1 MFAGRMPVASRVGVR
16 LGLAYLHVTKGTPLR
31 LAPLLAAAALALS
44 LAACGSSDDDSNDAS
59 GASGEGFPV
68 SVKHTFGTTEIESE
82 PQRVVAVAWSNQDT
96 ALALGVVPVAM
107 PKVTYGD
114 DDTDGLHPWV
124 KDKIDELGGE
134 TPTLFDETDGIDAA
148 AVAKAEPDLILA
160 VHSGL
165 TKEEYET
172 LSKIA
177 PTVAYPDKAW
187 GTPWRDAIELTGQAL
202 GKTDEA
208 DQLIG
213 DLEQQIDDA
222 VAKRPEIQGKSAVMS
237 WIDPSDLS
245 KIGYY
250 TAFDTR
256 ATFLNDLGLETPEFV
271 EKASADTDQFF
282 LEISA
287 EKADE
292 LAGAD
297 IFVGYGDDAALK
309 KVQADPLLGKV
320 PAFERG
326 SAALLE
332 DNTPLAAAVSP
343 SALSIPWMLDD
354 YVTLL
359 ADAAAKVK

>member
-1 MFAGRMPVASRVGVR
+1 M
-16 LGLAYLHVTKGTPLR
+16 R
-31 LAPLLAAAALALS
+31 LARLLAAATLAFGLT
-44 LAACGSSDDDSNDAS
+44 ACASSDDTDSDAGS
-59 GASGEGFPV
+59 SSDGAFPV
-68 SVKHTFGTTEIESE
+68 TVEHAYGTTEVPSE
-82 PQRVVAVAWSNQDT
+82 PKRVATVAWSNQDT
-96 ALALGVVPVAM
+96 ALALGVVPVGM

-124 KDKIDELGGE
+124 KDKLDELGGE
-134 TPTLFDETDGIDAA
+134 TPVLFDETDGIDAA
-148 AVAKAEPDLILA
+148 AVAKSEPDLILA
-160 VHSGL
+160 PNSGL

-177 PTVAYPDKAW
+177 PTIAFPDKAW
-187 GTPWRDAIELTGQAL
+187 GTTWRQALELTGEAL
-202 GKTDEA
+202 GKSDEA
-208 DQLIG
+208 EKLIA
-213 DLEQQIDDA
+213 DLEKQIDDA
-222 VAKRPEIQGKSAVMS
+222 TAERPEIKGKTAVMS

-245 KIGYY
+245 KVGYY
-250 TAFDTR
+250 TAYDTR
-256 ATFLNDLGLETPEFV
+256 AQFLNDLGFETPEFV
-271 EKASADTDQFF
+271 ESSKDSDQFF

-292 LAGAD
+292 LNGAD
-297 IFVGYGDDAALK
+297 VFVGYGDDAALK

-320 PAFERG
+320 TAFQRG
-326 SAALLE
+326 SAALLK

>member
-1 MFAGRMPVASRVGVR
+1 M
-16 LGLAYLHVTKGTPLR
+16 R
-31 LAPLLAAAALALS
+31 LARLLAAATLAFGLT
-44 LAACGSSDDDSNDAS
+44 ACASSDDTDSDAGS
-59 GASGEGFPV
+59 SSDGAFPV
-68 SVKHTFGTTEIESE
+68 TVEHAYGKTPVKSE
-82 PQRVVAVAWSNQDT
+82 PKRVATVAWSNQDT
-96 ALALGVVPVAM
+96 ALALGVVPVGM

-124 KDKIDELGGE
+124 KDKLDELGGE
-134 TPTLFDETDGIDAA
+134 TPVLFDETDGIDAA
-148 AVAKAEPDLILA
+148 AVAKSEPDLILA
-160 VHSGL
+160 PNSGL

-177 PTVAYPDKAW
+177 PTIAFPDKAW
-187 GTPWRDAIELTGQAL
+187 GTTWRQALELTGEAL
-202 GKTDEA
+202 GKSDEA
-208 DQLIG
+208 EKLIA
-213 DLEQQIDDA
+213 DLEKQIDDA
-222 VAKRPEIQGKSAVMS
+222 TAKRPEIKGKTAVMS

-245 KIGYY
+245 KVGYY
-250 TAFDTR
+250 TAYDTR
-256 ATFLNDLGLETPEFV
+256 AQFLNDLGFETPEFV
-271 EKASADTDQFF
+271 ESSKDSDQFF

-292 LAGAD
+292 LNGAD
-297 IFVGYGDDAALK
+297 VFVGYGDDAALK

-320 PAFERG
+320 TAFQRG
-326 SAALLE
+326 SAALLK

>member
-1 MFAGRMPVASRVGVR
+1 M
-16 LGLAYLHVTKGTPLR
+16 R
-31 LAPLLAAAALALS
+31 LARILAAAALAFGLT
-44 LAACGSSDDDSNDAS
+44 ACASSDDDGDADTASS
-59 GASGEGFPV
+59 GGDFPV
-68 SVKHTFGTTEIESE
+68 TVEHAYGKTEVPSQ
-82 PQRVVAVAWSNQDT
+82 PKRVATVAWSNQDT
-96 ALALGVVPVAM
+96 ALALGVVPVGM

-124 KDKIDELGGE
+124 KDAIEELGGE
-134 TPTLFDETDGIDAA
+134 TPALYDETDGLDAA

-160 VHSGL
+160 PNSGL

-177 PTVAYPDKAW
+177 PTIAFPDKAW
-187 GTPWRDAIELTGQAL
+187 GTTWRQAVELTGQAL

-208 DQLIG
+208 EALIA
-213 DLEQQIDDA
+213 DLEKQIDDA
-222 VAKRPEIQGKSAVMS
+222 TAKRPEIKGKTAVMS

-245 KIGYY
+245 KVGYY
-250 TAFDTR
+250 TAYDTR
-256 ATFLNDLGLETPEFV
+256 AQFLNDLGFETPKFV
-271 EKASADTDQFF
+271 EDTKSSDQFF

-292 LAGAD
+292 LNGAD
-297 IFVGYGDDAALK
+297 VFVGYGDDAALK
-309 KVQADPLLGKV
+309 KVQADPLLGQV
-320 PAFERG
+320 TAFKRG
-326 SAALLE
+326 SAALLK

-354 YVTLL
+354 YVTIL

>member
-1 MFAGRMPVASRVGVR
+1 
-16 LGLAYLHVTKGTPLR
+16 LR
-31 LAPLLAAAALALS
+31 LARLLAAATLAFGLT
-44 LAACGSSDDDSNDAS
+44 ACASSDDTDSDAGS
-59 GASGEGFPV
+59 SSDGAFPV
-68 SVKHTFGTTEIESE
+68 TVEHAYGKTPVKSE
-82 PQRVVAVAWSNQDT
+82 PKRVATVAWSNQDT
-96 ALALGVVPVAM
+96 ALALGVVPVGM

-124 KDKIDELGGE
+124 KDKLDELGGE
-134 TPTLFDETDGIDAA
+134 TPVLFDETDGIDAA
-148 AVAKAEPDLILA
+148 AVAKSEPDLILA
-160 VHSGL
+160 PNSGL

-177 PTVAYPDKAW
+177 PTIAFPDKAW
-187 GTPWRDAIELTGQAL
+187 GTTWRQALELTGEAL
-202 GKTDEA
+202 GKSDEA
-208 DQLIG
+208 EKLIA
-213 DLEQQIDDA
+213 DLEKQIDDA
-222 VAKRPEIQGKSAVMS
+222 TAERPEIKGKTAVMS

-245 KIGYY
+245 KVGYY
-250 TAFDTR
+250 TAYDTR
-256 ATFLNDLGLETPEFV
+256 AQFLNDLGFETPEFV
-271 EKASADTDQFF
+271 ESSKDSDQFF

-292 LAGAD
+292 LNGAD
-297 IFVGYGDDAALK
+297 VFVGYGDDAALK

-320 PAFERG
+320 TAFQRG
-326 SAALLE
+326 SAALLK

>member
-1 MFAGRMPVASRVGVR
+1 
-16 LGLAYLHVTKGTPLR
+16 LR
-31 LAPLLAAAALALS
+31 LARLLAAATLAFGLT
-44 LAACGSSDDDSNDAS
+44 ACASSDDTDSDAGS
-59 GASGEGFPV
+59 SSDGAFPV
-68 SVKHTFGTTEIESE
+68 TVEHAYGKTPVKSE
-82 PQRVVAVAWSNQDT
+82 PKRVATVAWSNQDT
-96 ALALGVVPVAM
+96 ALALGVVPVGM

-124 KDKIDELGGE
+124 KDKLDELGGE
-134 TPTLFDETDGIDAA
+134 TPVLFDETDGIDAA
-148 AVAKAEPDLILA
+148 AVAKSEPDLILA
-160 VHSGL
+160 PNSGL

-177 PTVAYPDKAW
+177 PTIAFPDKAW
-187 GTPWRDAIELTGQAL
+187 GTTWRQALELTGEAL
-202 GKTDEA
+202 GKSDEA
-208 DQLIG
+208 EKLIA
-213 DLEQQIDDA
+213 DLEKQIDDA
-222 VAKRPEIQGKSAVMS
+222 TAERPEIKGKTAVMS

-245 KIGYY
+245 KVGYY
-250 TAFDTR
+250 TAYDTR
-256 ATFLNDLGLETPEFV
+256 AQFLNDLGFETPDFV
-271 EKASADTDQFF
+271 ESSKDSDQFF

-292 LAGAD
+292 LNGAD
-297 IFVGYGDDAALK
+297 VFVGYGDDAALK

-320 PAFERG
+320 TAFQRG
-326 SAALLE
+326 SAALLK